1 MAAQFDINELHW
13 LLDIVQSIDVGLVVM
28 DRDYKIEVWN
38 SFMENHSGFGSDK
51 VNQQSLFELFP
62 EIDQAWFTQKVET
75 SVMLG
80 TRAFTIWEQRPNL
93 FRFKSYQPITGLADE
108 MYQNVTILPLSSIT
122 GKTDRVCLIIYD
134 VTGVAVNKRQLES
147 ANTKLQELALRD
159 GLTGLLNRRYWES
172 CLEHEFARYQ
182 RYDNQVSLVMMDI
195 DQFKKINDSFG
206 HQAGDEVIR
215 TAARLTEQL
224 ARETD
229 FCGRYG
235 GEEFAILL
243 PDTSLEGA
251 EQFAERLRESI
262 ERQQIEH
269 QGTPLTFTVSVGVAG
284 ITPDIEKYQDLIER
298 ADKALYRSKAEG
310 RNRTTVWQ

>member
-1 MAAQFDINELHW
+1 MSEH
-13 LLDIVQSIDVGLVVM
+13 
-28 DRDYKIEVWN
+28 
-38 SFMENHSGFGSDK
+38 
-51 VNQQSLFELFP
+51 
-62 EIDQAWFTQKVET
+62 
-75 SVMLG
+75 
-80 TRAFTIWEQRPNL
+80 
-93 FRFKSYQPITGLADE
+93 
-108 MYQNVTILPLSSIT
+108 LPAKPT
-122 GKTDRVCLIIYD
+122 PVCLIFYD
-134 VTGVAVNKRQLES
+134 VTGVAVNKRQRES

-206 HQAGDEVIR
+206 HQAGEEVIR